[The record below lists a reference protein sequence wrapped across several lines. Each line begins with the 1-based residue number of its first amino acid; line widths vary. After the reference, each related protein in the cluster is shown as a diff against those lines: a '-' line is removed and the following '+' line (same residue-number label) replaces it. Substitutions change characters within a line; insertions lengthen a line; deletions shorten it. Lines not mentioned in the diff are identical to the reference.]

1 MPQCSILR
9 SYRFRY
15 LPMRAKKRRCVVLA
29 CLCAS
34 DIVYTCLV
42 AGLDKLICPS
52 AGQFLAFPPD
62 GEFELWLLAERE
74 DGAGPKP
81 EFMADSSRN
90 ELETAKALNSNDDGL
105 SSVVA

>member
-1 MPQCSILR
+1 MHQCSIPR

-29 CLCAS
+29 CLCTS
-34 DIVYTCLV
+34 YIVCTCLV
-42 AGLDKLICPS
+42 AGLDKLICPF

-90 ELETAKALNSNDDGL
+90 KLDD